1 MCEGCCGKVP
11 DDDKTDETVMDA
23 NVLDSK
29 QRIDDALNSPG
40 QKFARAVDS
49 ILSNGV

>member
-1 MCEGCCGKVP
+1 MCERCCGKVP

-29 QRIDDALNSPG
+29 QRIDDTLNSPRE
-40 QKFARAVDS
+40 KSLLVLWTPF
-49 ILSNGV
+49 